1 MTKPNERKQLSNIWL
16 VAAEDLMAMT
26 ESEIDAELKEL
37 GVDPEAAVQKGK
49 SAIDKAIAQSRA
61 ARRAQMRSRMEGA
74 RNAPAAPRDPSITV
88 EMARQH
94 IARLQAANDARLTL
108 AARNRDPN
116 QLGDEEALELYW
128 QLQELSR

>member
-1 MTKPNERKQLSNIWL
+1 MTQPNARKQLSNIWL

-37 GVDPEAAVQKGK
+37 GVDPEAAAQKGK
-49 SAIDKAIAQSRA
+49 AAVDQATAQSRA
-61 ARRAQMRSRMEGA
+61 ARRAQMRGRMEA
-74 RNAPAAPRDPSITV
+74 VRNAPPAPRDPSITV

-94 IARLQAANDARLTL
+94 IAQLQAANDARLTL
-108 AARNRDPN
+108 AARNRDPD

>member
-1 MTKPNERKQLSNIWL
+1 MTKPNARKQLSNIWL

-37 GVDPEAAVQKGK
+37 GVDPEAAAQKGK
-49 SAIDKAIAQSRA
+49 AAVDQAIAQSRA
-61 ARRAQMRSRMEGA
+61 ARRAQMRGRMEA
-74 RNAPAAPRDPSITV
+74 VRNAPAAPRDPSITV

-94 IARLQAANDARLTL
+94 IAQLQAANDARLTL
-108 AARNRDPN
+108 AARNRDPD

>member
-1 MTKPNERKQLSNIWL
+1 MTKPNARKQLSNIWL

-37 GVDPEAAVQKGK
+37 GVDPEAAAHKGK
-49 SAIDKAIAQSRA
+49 SAIEKAIAQSRA
-61 ARRAQMRSRMEGA
+61 ARRAQMRSRMEA
-74 RNAPAAPRDPSITV
+74 VRNAPAAPRDPSITG

-94 IARLQAANDARLTL
+94 IARMQAANDARLTL
-108 AARNRDPN
+108 AARNRDPD

>member
-1 MTKPNERKQLSNIWL
+1 MTKPNARKQLSNIWL

-37 GVDPEAAVQKGK
+37 GVDPEAAAQKGK
-49 SAIDKAIAQSRA
+49 TAVDQAIAQSRA
-61 ARRAQMRSRMEGA
+61 ARRAQMRGRMEA
-74 RNAPAAPRDPSITV
+74 VRNAPAVPRDPSITV

-94 IARLQAANDARLTL
+94 IAQLQAANDARLTL
-108 AARNRDPN
+108 AARNRDPDR
-116 QLGDEEALELYW
+116 LGDEEALELYW

>member
-1 MTKPNERKQLSNIWL
+1 MTKPNARKQLSNIWL
-16 VAAEDLMAMT
+16 AAAEDLMAMT

-37 GVDPEAAVQKGK
+37 GVDPETAAQKGK
-49 SAIDKAIAQSRA
+49 AAVEQGIAQSRA
-61 ARRAQMRSRMEGA
+61 ARRAQMRRRMEAA
-74 RNAPAAPRDPSITV
+74 RNTPAVTRDPSITV
-88 EMARQH
+88 EIARQR
-94 IARLQAANDARLTL
+94 IAQLQAANDARLTL